1 MTSYLRR
8 KRAAAWICR
17 SGFSASFRTFV
28 THLQIFLAKVVE
40 IDRLKSRSPVS
51 LGRKAHAC
59 FSGGRKTAPFNSDL
73 SRDPVLGRAFCRRTN
88 FRRKNQGILRFVEW
102 MIVEC
107 CSKRSSLTLPRYLSR
122 ERIEPSWSS
131 KSPFSFMRVLWSY
144 LNFLFPYWF
153 NFTLYLS
160 FSSIV
165 CGGAIGAGPKIPES
179 GMLNDEFY
187 YYYYMYCPVLTSI
200 YLSIQGWMTTGSRL
214 DTLDGSSFK

>member
-122 ERIEPSWSS
+122 EKGSS
-131 KSPFSFMRVLWSY
+131 PPGHRSHHSHSCVFYGLILIFYFHIDSTLRYIYHFLQSFAAVQLVLDRKSPS
-144 LNFLFPYWF
+144 
-153 NFTLYLS
+153 
-160 FSSIV
+160 
-165 CGGAIGAGPKIPES
+165 PE
-179 GMLNDEFY
+179 
-187 YYYYMYCPVLTSI
+187 C
-200 YLSIQGWMTTGSRL
+200 
-214 DTLDGSSFK
+214 